1 MAAVN
6 NRRRRRKIVAEI
18 NITPFTD
25 VILVLLTIFMI
36 TTPLL
41 MNSNSQEVTRAAD
54 GESKEGGFSV
64 DLPRASKAP
73 SLQTIPSQ
81 IVIAILGDGRMALG
95 GEAISEDE
103 LKDKLLKI
111 KQRDPKTLIVIQ
123 ADRMVNHWRVVRVM
137 NIATEVGLPRLAI
150 ATVED

>member
-1 MAAVN
+1 MAAGN
-6 NRRRRRKIVAEI
+6 SRRRRRRKLVADI

-41 MNSNSQEVTRAAD
+41 MDSNSKEVASAEGD
-54 GESKEGGFSV
+54 AKEGGFSV

-81 IVIAILGDGRMALG
+81 IVVAILGDGRMALG
-95 GEAISEDE
+95 GESISEDD
-103 LKDKLLKI
+103 LKDRLLKV

-150 ATVED
+150 ATVEE

>member
-1 MAAVN
+1 MAPPSK
-6 NRRRRRKIVAEI
+6 RRKRRKLVAEI

-41 MNSNSQEVTRAAD
+41 MDSNSKEVTRAE

-95 GEAISEDE
+95 GESISEDD
-103 LKDKLLKI
+103 LKDRLTKV

-150 ATVED
+150 ATVEE